1 MGGRVGA
8 MRATERSDEKP
19 QGSEITT
26 PAATDGLFDWS
37 SYEAWHAE
45 RSEDAFL
52 WMLEEDK

>member
-1 MGGRVGA
+1 
-8 MRATERSDEKP
+8 MRATERSDEEP
-19 QGSEITT
+19 QGPEITT

-52 WMLEEDK
+52 WMLELDK